1 MLANYR
7 TLVFLAVV
15 STLSGCALHKNSKEA
30 GARKHYI
37 QGGQTVQPISVPP
50 GLSASDLQNT
60 YPVPDTHTLQA
71 TAPNA
76 IPPGSNPERF
86 ATQNVAHSSKTS
98 KVSNTNLVPAVA
110 KMTLSAPPVATVSA
124 TQLLNSNASAPVAQA
139 AQANALQLQ
148 LHMSEQKAW
157 ESVGRALLAA
167 HVQVL
172 DQDDTMGSYFIL
184 DPTAT
189 NNRITATTPI
199 YRINLLAQ
207 GSDMTQVVVLDQK
220 DQKADSMVTARVLS
234 TLRRSLGV

>member
-1 MLANYR
+1 MFTRYK
-7 TLVFLAVV
+7 TLVFLVVV
-15 STLSGCALHKNSKEA
+15 STLSGCTFHKGSREA

-37 QGGQTVQPISVPP
+37 QGGQTVQSISVPP

-60 YPVPDTHTLQA
+60 YPIPDTNTAQA

-76 IPPGSNPERF
+76 IPPGSHPERF
-86 ATQNVAHSSKTS
+86 ATQNVVHSSKTS
-98 KVSNTNLVPAVA
+98 KVGNASLVPAVA
-110 KMTLSAPPVATVSA
+110 KMTLSAPPISTVSA
-124 TQLLNSNASAPVAQA
+124 MQSPGSNALTPAGQT
-139 AQANALQLQ
+139 NALQLQ

-157 ESVGRALLAA
+157 ESVGKALLAA

-220 DQKADSMVTARVLS
+220 DQKADSLVTARVLN
-234 TLRRSLGV
+234 TLRRSLGI